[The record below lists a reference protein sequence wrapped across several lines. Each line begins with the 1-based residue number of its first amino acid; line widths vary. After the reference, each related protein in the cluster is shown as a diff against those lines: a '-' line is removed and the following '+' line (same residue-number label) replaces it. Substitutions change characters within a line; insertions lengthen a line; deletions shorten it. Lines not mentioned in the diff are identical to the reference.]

1 MQYKR
6 QAVSIAR
13 GKSTKA
19 NALTMVSRTAYCL
32 VAMLPVLVVAGC
44 ADTMPD
50 GTRLKR
56 FTEVIRGYDNTLT
69 KSEREA
75 AISDLQKE
83 KERQDQQV
91 GQTDGAPKAN

>member
-6 QAVSIAR
+6 QAMSIAR
-13 GKSTKA
+13 GKSTRA
-19 NALTMVSRTAYCL
+19 NILPMFLRSASCL
-32 VAMLPVLVVAGC
+32 VAMLPVILMAGC
-44 ADTMPD
+44 ADSMPD

-69 KSEREA
+69 KSEKEA

-83 KERQDQQV
+83 KERQQQQL
-91 GQTDGAPKAN
+91 GGDAGAPKAN

>member
-13 GKSTKA
+13 GKSTRVNTLSMFA
-19 NALTMVSRTAYCL
+19 RTAHCL
-32 VAMLPVLVVAGC
+32 VAMLPVLLLAGC

-50 GTRLKR
+50 GARLKR
-56 FTEVIRGYDNTLT
+56 FTDVIRGYDNTLT
-69 KSEREA
+69 QSEKEA

-83 KERQDQQV
+83 KERQEQQV
-91 GQTDGAPKAN
+91 GQTVGTPKAN

>member
-13 GKSTKA
+13 GKSTRA
-19 NALTMVSRTAYCL
+19 NILPMFLRSAYCL
-32 VAMLPVLVVAGC
+32 LAILPVLGVAGC
-44 ADTMPD
+44 ADSVPD

-69 KSEREA
+69 KAERELV
-75 AISDLQKE
+75 ISELQKE
-83 KERQDQQV
+83 KERQAQQV
-91 GQTDGAPKAN
+91 GQPKDDQKAN